1 MVIDRPVE
9 RNCIPPVTNRLP
21 DNPTGLTIHCEGG
34 LIRAELLKLH
44 HVNLCQPLKEG
55 QGRGQDVE
63 RANVRGYLAGIIAGQ
78 IAGPTADHE
87 VRHGIRHGPR
97 DEQPLPPDVDRDIF
111 ANGEPL
117 ERGLAEF
124 SHEGLGTTRYRA
136 AIAKIPEGIDKPADI
151 AKEGDVG
158 TPDGQPRKAVGKALV
173 DAEVVFRRKAVHHVP
188 NGGRLDRDH
197 TCRKKFLLGGNNLL
211 DLGGLIGREPAAGVD
226 GIEDRTNGVEADVR
240 RNGFDAV
247 GKSCEGRR
255 HAGANRL

>member
-1 MVIDRPVE
+1 MSTSVSPSRKDRDEVRTLNE
-9 RNCIPPVTNRLP
+9 RTF
-21 DNPTGLTIHCEGG
+21 
-34 LIRAELLKLH
+34 A
-44 HVNLCQPLKEG
+44 
-55 QGRGQDVE
+55 
-63 RANVRGYLAGIIAGQ
+63 GYLAGIIAGQ

-158 TPDGQPRKAVGKALV
+158 TPDGQP
-173 DAEVVFRRKAVHHVP
+173 E
-188 NGGRLDRDH
+188 RL
-197 TCRKKFLLGGNNLL
+197 L
-211 DLGGLIGREPAAGVD
+211 A
-226 GIEDRTNGVEADVR
+226 
-240 RNGFDAV
+240 
-247 GKSCEGRR
+247 
-255 HAGANRL
+255 RLS